1 MFNFLIAALDDI
13 LFHIPRAPI
22 RDVLGG
28 AGSYA
33 AMGARLFRKNPHS
46 CQVSWVV
53 HRGSDFPAEALAEIK
68 SWGTR
73 CHLVETPKRL
83 TTRGLNIYKR
93 GEQRGSWTHSKHS
106 VVLKL
111 TVLLQTSST

>member
-1 MFNFLIAALDDI
+1 MFNFLIAVLDDI
-13 LFHIPRAPI
+13 LFPIPRAPI

-53 HRGSDFPAEALAEIK
+53 HKGSDFPAEALAEIK

-73 CHLVETPKRL
+73 CHLIESPKRL

-93 GEQRGSWTHSKHS
+93 GEQRGS
-106 VVLKL
+106 
-111 TVLLQTSST
+111 